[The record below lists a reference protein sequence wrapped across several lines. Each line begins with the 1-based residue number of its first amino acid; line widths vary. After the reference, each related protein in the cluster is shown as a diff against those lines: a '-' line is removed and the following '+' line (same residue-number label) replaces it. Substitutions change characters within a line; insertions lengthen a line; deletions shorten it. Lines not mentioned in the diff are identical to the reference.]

1 MTPETL
7 MRLWRTFRRHQSP
20 SDARVDPVSVT
31 RPCVPQHCHFL
42 VSTCRSLAVCQCHG
56 LVHYCT
62 EETCHWWVTSGDARV
77 CLATATCYPLH
88 PEDAADWRDVLTHEH
103 ATCFAADNPFAREY
117 QDPTERSGLGAE
129 RAGTYGALGT
139 TTTSKK
145 RKDTNE
151 VRPGRV
157 ARIGKVPALKAIRRR
172 STFTQILD
180 RYAVDPLEWTEDRM
194 QRLIQEAFSIVF
206 TLLGSPER
214 ARLDAELRDS
224 STKHLKYRFQT
235 YIEKRRKALK
245 PVFFMVLLGYVWED
259 QAELAEQRAL
269 SQVPA
274 EQIRT
279 LCSLY
284 AKRSVEYFVRVSGR
298 TTMPKYQFRYH
309 VLACCYTWSVGIKD
323 QADWLLEPDEALRRM
338 LPKDKYVQKLGY
350 ISRTFTRHW
359 KELRQAL
366 VKLSIEPHLLPSYTQ
381 APLPRSRSA
390 QY

>member
-1 MTPETL
+1 MTPETV
-7 MRLWRTFRRHQSP
+7 MRLWRTFRRHQSA
-20 SDARVDPVSVT
+20 SDARIDPLSIT
-31 RPCVPQHCHFL
+31 RPCTPQTCHFL

-62 EETCHWWVTSGDARV
+62 EDTCRWWITSGDARV

-88 PEDAADWRDVLTHEH
+88 PEDAADWRDVLTREH

-117 QDPTERSGLGAE
+117 QDPVVVTFRER
-129 RAGTYGALGT
+129 
-139 TTTSKK
+139 KK
-145 RKDTNE
+145 RKET
-151 VRPGRV
+151 RV
-157 ARIGKVPALKAIRRR
+157 AKVPTLKAIRRR

-180 RYAVDPLEWTEDRM
+180 RYAVDPTEWTEDRT

-235 YIEKRRKALK
+235 YIEKRRKASK

-274 EQIRT
+274 DHIRS

-309 VLACCYTWSVGIKD
+309 VLACCYTWSIGIKD
-323 QADWLLEPDEALRRM
+323 QAEWLLEPDEALRRM
-338 LPKDKYVQKLGY
+338 LPKDKYVQKLGF

-359 KELRQAL
+359 KELRRAL
-366 VKLSIEPHLLPSYTQ
+366 DELSHEPHLLPSYTQ
-381 APLPRSRSA
+381 APLPRPRSA